1 MKLEFNFIF
10 IKIYTLKYVFYL
22 YCAGEQNKQEKTH
35 QPVEKTYQPVRH
47 FSFPIFPL
55 TFISSRLQTF
65 IKHYYVVASGS
76 DAH

>member
-1 MKLEFNFIF
+1 MSSTSTVLES
-10 IKIYTLKYVFYL
+10 KT
-22 YCAGEQNKQEKTH
+22 NKQEKTH

-65 IKHYYVVASGS
+65 IKHSYVVASGS
-76 DAH
+76 DAHWG